1 MKMFVK
7 AYCVLAPIAALSM
20 IACGEDSPT
29 APTPTTTTTVTTGE
43 TVTLL
48 AAPDP
53 AIAEPSAGVT
63 YIENDQALEFQWKTT
78 FAIIV
83 RLNEGQVATN
93 VNSLSIVLQ
102 QASGGILI
110 APVTGET
117 VRFRFDTRVPGNR
130 LEPAGEIVV
139 EFDLFYTLPNQGKE
153 ALITVN
159 LVLVNDSS
167 VTTAENIQLRVAP

>member
-20 IACGEDSPT
+20 TACGESSPT
-29 APTPTTTTTVTTGE
+29 APTTTTTTATTGA

-63 YIENDQALEFQWKTT
+63 YIENDQVLEFQWKTT

-93 VNSLSIVLQ
+93 VNSLSLVLQ

-130 LEPAGEIVV
+130 LEPAGEVVV

-153 ALITVN
+153 ALITVI
-159 LVLVNDSS
+159 LALVNDSS
-167 VTTAENIQLRVAP
+167 VTTTDNIQLRVAP